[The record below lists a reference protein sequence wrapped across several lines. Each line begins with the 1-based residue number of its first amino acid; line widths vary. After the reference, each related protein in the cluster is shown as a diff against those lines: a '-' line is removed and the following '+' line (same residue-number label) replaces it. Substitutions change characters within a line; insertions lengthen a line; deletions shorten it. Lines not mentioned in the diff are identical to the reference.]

1 MKRKSV
7 YTEIVKVRCTKQE
20 KEAILQAAEQEDMT
34 VSAFIRAGICG
45 YKHTDSLALKVHN
58 NLIRNEFLNQVNA
71 LAIPKK
77 IKETII
83 KELTDVE

>member
-1 MKRKSV
+1 MKRKSI

-20 KEAILQAAEQEDMT
+20 KEAILHAAEQENMT
-34 VSAFIRAGICG
+34 ISAFIRAGICG
-45 YKHTDSLALKVHN
+45 YIHTDSLSLKVHN
-58 NLIRNEFLNQVNA
+58 NLIRNEFFNQVNA

-77 IKETII
+77 MKETII

>member
-1 MKRKSV
+1 MKKQSV

-20 KEAILQAAEQEDMT
+20 KKAILKAAEQEDMT